1 MDNALLNGI
10 PNTILNKL
18 QIVQN
23 TGARII
29 TRTSRQS
36 HITPVIKGLHWL
48 PVKYRVQYKI
58 LAYAYKA
65 LHGSSPIYIRNMIEV
80 HRHVRNLRSTDTL
93 SLVLPKSRSVT
104 YGNRS
109 FVYTAPKLWNSLPV
123 NVRNADTLGSFKK
136 LLKTHL
142 FVQHFNT

>member
-1 MDNALLNGI
+1 MNNE
-10 PNTILNKL
+10 L
-18 QIVQN
+18 QSKNI
-23 TGARII
+23 RII
-29 TRTSRQS
+29 YF
-36 HITPVIKGLHWL
+36 L
-48 PVKYRVQYKI
+48 
-58 LAYAYKA
+58 
-65 LHGSSPIYIRNMIEV
+65 IEV

-123 NVRNADTLGSFKK
+123 YVRNADTLGSFKK